1 MPSKDW
7 IKDPDDEFDDQ
18 FAQFNN
24 WVQANGAAR
33 GISAGNITALNDL
46 YGDWVTLFPSHNAAQ
61 TAATTAKILKDDKRA
76 ECEVLMRQ
84 LAAGLQANPAMT
96 DPERIAAGI
105 KVRDGT
111 RTRAAVP
118 TTAPALTIDNSQ
130 RLQQTIHFRDVTT
143 PTSKAKP
150 PGVQFIELRC
160 YCGPTPPA
168 DPTAFGW
175 VANDSGT
182 PYLKVFDATD
192 ANKDAWWVAR
202 WVNTRGEAGP
212 WSEVVKATVGS

>member
-1 MPSKDW
+1 MPDW
-7 IKDPDDEFDDQ
+7 IPRDDESFDSS

-33 GISAGNITALNDL
+33 GVSAGNITAINDL
-46 YGDWVTLFPSHNAAQ
+46 YGDWATLYPSHTAAQ
-61 TAATTAKILKDDKRA
+61 TAANTARQLKDDKRF
-76 ECEVLMRQ
+76 ECEALMRQ
-84 LAAGLQANPAMT
+84 LANALQVNPAMT
-96 DPERIAAGI
+96 DPERIAAGLT
-105 KVRDGT
+105 VRDGT
-111 RTRAAVP
+111 RTRAPVP

-150 PGVQFIELRC
+150 PGVQSIELRC
-160 YCGPTPPA
+160 FCGPTPPA
-168 DPTAFGW
+168 DPAQSPW
-175 VANDSGT
+175 VANDSAT
-182 PYLKVFDATD
+182 PYLKVFEATD

-202 WVNTRGEAGP
+202 WVNTRGEPGP